1 VSLIKVAEFHDLR
14 ECTILRRVNRFVVEC
29 LEGGR
34 TIELHLRNTGRLSK
48 LLVRGSRALYRP
60 KREGRTL
67 GYLVAIDAEGGY
79 AIVDTAVQMSLF
91 ERALE
96 KGAFSWLEGFKME
109 GRNVCFA
116 SSRFDY
122 LLKKQALELLLELK
136 SATHVEGLLALYPD
150 APTKRGRR
158 HVAELA
164 QLAEKGLKTALYF
177 LATHPHAESFRVF
190 REVDEGLYRAVL
202 RAIESGVDVR
212 ALKMTM
218 NEELAV
224 YASPD
229 PLPIIWP

>member
-1 VSLIKVAEFHDLR
+1 
-14 ECTILRRVNRFVVEC
+14 LRRVNRFVVEC

-122 LLKKQALELLLELK
+122 LLKNK
-136 SATHVEGLLALYPD
+136 P
-150 APTKRGRR
+150 
-158 HVAELA
+158 
-164 QLAEKGLKTALYF
+164 
-177 LATHPHAESFRVF
+177 
-190 REVDEGLYRAVL
+190 
-202 RAIESGVDVR
+202 
-212 ALKMTM
+212 
-218 NEELAV
+218 
-224 YASPD
+224 
-229 PLPIIWP
+229 